1 MSLAADHSPA
11 DLLELALEPTGAPAR
26 VLAGDPQTAEHVLVA
41 QPGLE
46 IGVWEVTPGEFASAK
61 PGSGEVMQFLSG
73 EGIIT
78 HADGSVTRIA
88 AGSVLVLQPGWTG
101 TWRVAATVRK
111 VYTIFDAVHA
121 GDAAPTGDAV
131 PAGDAAPAGD
141 ATPAA
146 ASADDATAAAAGIR
160 NPAEHH

>member
-1 MSLAADHSPA
+1 MSLAADYSPA
-11 DLLELALEPTGAPAR
+11 DLLDLALEPTGAPAR

-46 IGVWEVTPGEFASAK
+46 VGVWEVTPGEFASAK
-61 PGSGEVMQFLSG
+61 PGVGEVMQFLSG
-73 EGIIT
+73 EGTIT

-111 VYTIFDAVHA
+111 VYTIFDAA
-121 GDAAPTGDAV
+121 
-131 PAGDAAPAGD
+131 PAGAGAPAGTGAPADAAAPAE
-141 ATPAA
+141 
-146 ASADDATAAAAGIR
+146 ASETQRNTDDI
-160 NPAEHH
+160 